1 MKAETSARRTLVLPA
16 LVIPALAL
24 LGFVYVWPMLGLG
37 RMAFNETGPTGA
49 MVPAASLQTFR
60 TLFEDPF
67 TLETTWNSLWLSL
80 VSTTLALALAYP
92 LALFLHRTQSRW
104 KALLT
109 VLAVAPMLVSGV
121 VRVFG
126 WLAILGDRGLINA
139 LLLQVGATSAPVRL
153 VYNYFGVAIGLAE
166 SLMPYMILALL
177 AGFGRLDRALE
188 EAAASLG
195 AGPRR
200 VFLRV
205 TLPLTAPAVVLGW
218 LLCFVL
224 AMSAYLT
231 PKLLGGG
238 RVFLL
243 ATEIFDQAVTNV
255 NWPAAAALALYALV
269 LVMTLVGLY
278 AWLTRRS
285 RHEGGAEHAAEVDGR
300 CRLPVPARAGR
311 GRRLHLLLGRQLH
324 RLPALRLL
332 AALVRAA
339 AGARGAD
346 AGPVVVPAAGRG
358 RDSSCPFSL
367 ACRRRLALA
376 RSDGPAA
383 RGLRAFF
390 LAPLVLPTLVLGL
403 ALLMALQPLRLTA
416 TLPALRWASR
426 GDGAL
431 RHPADDDDLRDAAG
445 RSGSGSGEP
454 RGHSLARLPA
464 RNVAAG
470 FARARRLGLPRLPA
484 LFRRDGDFAVPLRP
498 PRLHAAGRDGALCRG
513 AHRSAG
519 RGALRRT
526 GRRHAGGGA
535 LVDRMA
541 GLTKVVGR

>member
-1 MKAETSARRTLVLPA
+1 MKVERSTGAAYVLPALVLPA
-16 LVIPALAL
+16 LLL
-24 LGFVYVWPMLGLG
+24 LGFAYLWPMLGLG

-49 MVPAASLQTFR
+49 MVPAASLKTFEA
-60 TLFEDPF
+60 LFEDQF
-67 TLETTWNSLWLSL
+67 TFETTWNSIWLSL
-80 VSTTLALALAYP
+80 VSTTLALVLAYP
-92 LALFLHRTQSRW
+92 LALFLHRTNSRW

-139 LLLQVGATSAPVRL
+139 LLLQIGATSAPIRL

-255 NWPAAAALALYALV
+255 NWPAAAALALYSLV
-269 LVMTLVGLY
+269 LVMTLAGLY
-278 AWLTRRS
+278 AWLTRRI
-285 RHEGGAEHAAEVDGR
+285 AA
-300 CRLPVPARAGR
+300 
-311 GRRLHLLLGRQLH
+311 
-324 RLPALRLL
+324 
-332 AALVRAA
+332 
-339 AGARGAD
+339 
-346 AGPVVVPAAGRG
+346 
-358 RDSSCPFSL
+358 
-367 ACRRRLALA
+367 
-376 RSDGPAA
+376 
-383 RGLRAFF
+383 
-390 LAPLVLPTLVLGL
+390 
-403 ALLMALQPLRLTA
+403 
-416 TLPALRWASR
+416 
-426 GDGAL
+426 
-431 RHPADDDDLRDAAG
+431 
-445 RSGSGSGEP
+445 
-454 RGHSLARLPA
+454 
-464 RNVAAG
+464 
-470 FARARRLGLPRLPA
+470 
-484 LFRRDGDFAVPLRP
+484 
-498 PRLHAAGRDGALCRG
+498 
-513 AHRSAG
+513 
-519 RGALRRT
+519 
-526 GRRHAGGGA
+526 
-535 LVDRMA
+535 
-541 GLTKVVGR
+541 